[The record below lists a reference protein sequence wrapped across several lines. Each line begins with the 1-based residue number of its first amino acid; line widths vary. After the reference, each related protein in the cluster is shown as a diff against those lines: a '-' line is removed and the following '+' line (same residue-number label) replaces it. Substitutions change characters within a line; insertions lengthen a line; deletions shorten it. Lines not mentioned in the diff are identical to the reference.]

1 MAASQGLAEQGRHSS
16 YQAGETSTAL
26 SPITDFPCRKLI
38 HGERQWHHRWVAD
51 GDHDPGCQLLQSGQ
65 FWATEQER
73 WRVWWV
79 LSHNSDLAFLDFPSL
94 TKLSKK
100 KERKET
106 RTQRLRREKT
116 RGFRT
121 TKINPQDYNI
131 QFDLEDYLHKDKIKE
146 IMNLESLEES
156 LEEVL
161 TISGSEMDE
170 MFKCRG
176 VSSKSPSALIRLLKN
191 ILILQVKMFLRA
203 CLSAWRLVR
212 VSGRPRTT
220 FILGESTM
228 LSSPSP
234 TWNTSPPWLRTTWR
248 GWWRLARRCLTAIWS
263 KPILT
268 VFWTWITLLRS
279 TALLSLC
286 RLNLLLGCVMCTFT
300 ILLVDIIKK

>member
-1 MAASQGLAEQGRHSS
+1 MGSVSG
-16 YQAGETSTAL
+16 
-26 SPITDFPCRKLI
+26 ITDESLTEITTLDVSFCSLDSS
-38 HGERQWHHRWVAD
+38 EQ
-51 GDHDPGCQLLQSGQ
+51 QSRRGGG
-65 FWATEQER
+65 FAGFSLTTLTW
-73 WRVWWV
+73 
-79 LSHNSDLAFLDFPSL
+79 LFLDFPSL

-176 VSSKSPSALIRLLKN
+176 ASSKSPSAVIRFPK
-191 ILILQVKMFLRA
+191 
-203 CLSAWRLVR
+203 S
-212 VSGRPRTT
+212 T
-220 FILGESTM
+220 FS
-228 LSSPSP
+228 
-234 TWNTSPPWLRTTWR
+234 WHNT
-248 GWWRLARRCLTAIWS
+248 
-263 KPILT
+263 
-268 VFWTWITLLRS
+268 
-279 TALLSLC
+279 
-286 RLNLLLGCVMCTFT
+286 
-300 ILLVDIIKK
+300 D